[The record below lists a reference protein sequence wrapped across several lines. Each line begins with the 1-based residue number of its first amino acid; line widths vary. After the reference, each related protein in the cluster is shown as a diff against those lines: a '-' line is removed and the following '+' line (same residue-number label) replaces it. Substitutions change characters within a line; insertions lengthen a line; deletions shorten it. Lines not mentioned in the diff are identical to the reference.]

1 MKQSLNKLKHK
12 YQMKNLSLQLTE
24 ISLGWITKITNWNN

>member
-1 MKQSLNKLKHK
+1 
-12 YQMKNLSLQLTE
+12 MKNLSLQLTE